1 MGKYDQRIIELRK
14 QLELVTKGE
23 KNQVS
28 KRLDEMITQWAVKR
42 EVLLDDLV
50 LISKWKPS
58 DPMKKRWDDRVKLGR
73 TELADQFAE
82 GVKELMLPPPVQL
95 WWQQALKLEDECI
108 SMPIL
113 GLVPRRAEELGFAQ
127 MTRANL
133 ILELMEKWT
142 WLLSAKASFQA
153 PELQA
158 VAEMDRLIQEVIS
171 TYDKTID
178 RTLVKVGELRSKAAA
193 FAEKTRE
200 TIKKSKLGGA
210 AEWVKAVGVEVL
222 KIAADIPDELSA
234 AAPQTVQA
242 LDITHGVAQAN
253 ALAAQ
258 AQIATY
264 RNLLALERGGPLRM
278 FKTNRDQVEQYLR
291 TSASTQ
297 ALYDDAVSALAI
309 WASGCST
316 DGLRADAVTFVNL
329 LTVNLKALHQ
339 VNTQSEALFKEK
351 FEGVFYGGLKADT
364 LEQLA
369 QQYLFGQKIAQLKAR
384 GAPRKLQEV
393 AGQLPGAVEAQIE
406 SAFDPMLKFDSDT
419 PAEVRELL
427 TLKNKEFRA
436 HVRQH
441 LEPKI
446 KSLLNVTSHLQE
458 LFGESRIA
466 QDWERQQLIDE
477 LK

>member
-1 MGKYDQRIIELRK
+1 MGKYDQRILELRK
-14 QLELVTKGE
+14 QLELATKGE
-23 KNQVS
+23 KTPVS
-28 KRLDEMITQWAVKR
+28 KRLDEMITQWAAKR

-50 LISKWKPS
+50 LITKWKPS
-58 DPMKKRWDDRVKLGR
+58 DPMKKRWDDRVTLGR
-73 TELADQFAE
+73 TELASVFAD
-82 GVKELMLPPPVQL
+82 GVKDLMLPPAVQL
-95 WWQQALKLEDECI
+95 WWQQALKLEDEFI
-108 SMPIL
+108 SMPML

-142 WLLSAKASFQA
+142 WLLSSKASFQE

-171 TYDKTID
+171 EYDKTID
-178 RTLVKVGELRSKAAA
+178 RALIKVGELRGKAAA
-193 FAEKTRE
+193 FAEKARE
-200 TIKKSKLGGA
+200 RVKKSKLGA
-210 AEWVKAVGVEVL
+210 AADWIKTVGVEVL
-222 KIAADIPDELSA
+222 KIAADVPEELSA
-234 AAPQTVQA
+234 TASSTAQA
-242 LDITHGVAQAN
+242 LDITQNVAETN
-253 ALAAQ
+253 ARAAQ
-258 AQIATY
+258 AKIALY
-264 RNLLALERGGPLRM
+264 RDLLARERGAPLRM

-297 ALYDDAVSALAI
+297 TLYDEASTALISWTA
-309 WASGCST
+309 GRVT
-316 DGLRADAVTFVNL
+316 DGLRADAVTFANPIM
-329 LTVNLKALHQ
+329 VNLKALHQ

-364 LEQLA
+364 LEALA

-384 GAPRKLQEV
+384 GASRKLQDV
-393 AGQLPGAVEAQIE
+393 ARQLPGAVETQIDN
-406 SAFDPMLKFDSDT
+406 AFEPLLQFDSDT

-427 TLKNKEFRA
+427 TLKNKEFRE
-436 HVRQH
+436 HVRKH
-441 LEPKI
+441 LDPKI